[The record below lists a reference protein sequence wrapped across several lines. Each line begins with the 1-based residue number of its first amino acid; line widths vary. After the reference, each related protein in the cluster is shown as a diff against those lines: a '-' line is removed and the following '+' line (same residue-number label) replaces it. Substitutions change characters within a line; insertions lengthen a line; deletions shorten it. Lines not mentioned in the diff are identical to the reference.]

1 MTQKDIQQL
10 RHTIS
15 LLSSMVKGGESHTSY
30 SEKMKS
36 DTIALLNNLEKEQNI
51 WYRLDEHEPPKD
63 REVIFGDSESGDTET
78 ALYGTTMPPKYF
90 YDEYDYWTYGIK
102 PPQKN

>member
-10 RHTIS
+10 RYAIS
-15 LLSSMVKGGESHTSY
+15 LLSTMVAGNESHSSY
-30 SEKMKS
+30 SQKMK
-36 DTIALLNNLEKEQNI
+36 DDALKILNNLEKEENI
-51 WYRLDEHEPPKD
+51 WYKLDEYEPPKD
-63 REVIFGDSESGDTET
+63 REVIFGDSKSGDTET

-102 PPQKN
+102 PPKKD